1 MALLYFLAG
10 AYSHENPMEVVR
22 HYGPAYLTAVGT
34 MSSAATL
41 AVALQCAGKAKPL
54 RKDMVQFGIPLF
66 ANIHLCGSVLTE
78 VFFVMTISKISA
90 CCSESSHSEH
100 LVFREELLWHPSD

>member
-1 MALLYFLAG
+1 MALLYGIAG
-10 AYSHENPMEVVR
+10 AYAKKNPFDVIK

-41 AVALQCAGKAKPL
+41 AVALQGASKAEPL

-66 ANIHLCGSVLTE
+66 ANIHLCPKYFTE
-78 VFFVMTISKISA
+78 VFL
-90 CCSESSHSEH
+90 H
-100 LVFREELLWHPSD
+100 